1 MREVGDLILIFKGTW
16 EFFMETCEITSEED
30 EKRLKGAER
39 LGKKIRMKKAWNG
52 SREFNIKIYI

>member
-1 MREVGDLILIFKGTW
+1 MREVGDLTLIFKGTW

-39 LGKKIRMKKAWNG
+39 LGEEIRMKKVWNG
-52 SREFNIKIYI
+52 FREFKIKRYI